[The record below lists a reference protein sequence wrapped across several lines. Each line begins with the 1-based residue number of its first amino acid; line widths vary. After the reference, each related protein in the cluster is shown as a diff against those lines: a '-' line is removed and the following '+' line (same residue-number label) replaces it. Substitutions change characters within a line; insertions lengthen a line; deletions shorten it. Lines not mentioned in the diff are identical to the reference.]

1 MIMKSKTL
9 IQFCN
14 IFVVFTAF
22 FGVSEFFGIF
32 NLCYNL
38 GKDDSNT
45 LIWQIL
51 VQGIEAWGIVFCC
64 ILFYILASRAKKGRI
79 FAIENE
85 KIMLLFG
92 AVIIWLG
99 IISYV
104 LIGVLSIHTLTTSTS
119 MMLCLLG
126 MAFAFFSFIFKI
138 GRTIQ
143 EEQELTI

>member
-1 MIMKSKTL
+1 MKTKIL
-9 IQFCN
+9 ILFCN
-14 IFVVFTAF
+14 LCATFTALY
-22 FGVSEFFGIF
+22 GLSEFLRIYF
-32 NLCYNL
+32 LCYKL

-64 ILFYILASRAKKGRI
+64 ILFFILASRAKKGRI
-79 FAIENE
+79 FVIENE
-85 KIMLLFG
+85 KIMMLFG

-99 IISYV
+99 IISYL
-104 LIGVLSIHTLTTSTS
+104 LIRVLSIHALTTSTS
-119 MMLCLLG
+119 MMLCLIG
-126 MAFAFFSFIFKI
+126 MVFAFFSFIFKI

>member
-1 MIMKSKTL
+1 MKTKSL
-9 IQFCN
+9 IQYCN
-14 IFVVFTAF
+14 IFAVFTAF
-22 FGVSEFFGIF
+22 YGVSEFFGIF
-32 NLCYNL
+32 NLCYKL
-38 GKDDSNT
+38 GKDKTNT

-64 ILFYILASRAKKGRI
+64 ILFYILTSHAKKGKI
-79 FAIENE
+79 FVIENE
-85 KIMLLFG
+85 KIMMIFG
-92 AVIIWLG
+92 ALIIWLG
-99 IISYV
+99 VISYL
-104 LIGVLSIHTLTTSTS
+104 LIRVLSIHELTSSTS

>member
-1 MIMKSKTL
+1 MKTKTL

-14 IFVVFTAF
+14 IFAFFTAF
-22 FGVSEFFGIF
+22 FGVYEFLGIA
-32 NLCYNL
+32 NLCYKL

-79 FAIENE
+79 FVIENE
-85 KIMLLFG
+85 KIVMLFG
-92 AVIIWLG
+92 AIIIWLG
-99 IISYV
+99 VISYL
-104 LIGVLSIHTLTTSTS
+104 LIEVLSIHAVTKSSS

-126 MAFAFFSFIFKI
+126 MVFAFFSFIFKI

>member
-1 MIMKSKTL
+1 MKTKTL

-14 IFVVFTAF
+14 IFAVFTAF
-22 FGVSEFFGIF
+22 YGVSQFLGIA
-32 NLCYNL
+32 NLCYKL
-38 GKDDSNT
+38 GKNDTDT

-64 ILFYILASRAKKGRI
+64 ILFFILASRAKKGRI
-79 FAIENE
+79 FVIENE
-85 KIMLLFG
+85 KIMMLFG

-99 IISYV
+99 IISYL
-104 LIGVLSIHTLTTSTS
+104 LIRVLSIHALTTSTS
-119 MMLCLLG
+119 MMLCLIG
-126 MAFAFFSFIFKI
+126 MVFAFFSFIFKI

>member
-1 MIMKSKTL
+1 MKPKTL

-22 FGVSEFFGIF
+22 YGVSVFLGIF
-32 NLCYNL
+32 NLCFIL

-64 ILFYILASRAKKGRI
+64 ILFYLLAYRARKGRI
-79 FAIENE
+79 FVIENE
-85 KIMLLFG
+85 KIMMLFG
-92 AVIIWLG
+92 TMIIFSG
-99 IISYV
+99 VISYI
-104 LIGVLSIHTLTTSTS
+104 LITVLSIHALTTSTS

>member
-1 MIMKSKTL
+1 MKTKTL

-14 IFVVFTAF
+14 IFAVFTAF
-22 FGVSEFFGIF
+22 YGVSQFLGIA

-38 GKDDSNT
+38 GKDDTDT
-45 LIWQIL
+45 LLWQIL

-64 ILFYILASRAKKGRI
+64 ILFFILASRAKKGRI
-79 FAIENE
+79 FVIENE
-85 KIMLLFG
+85 KIMMLFG

-99 IISYV
+99 IISYL
-104 LIGVLSIHTLTTSTS
+104 LIRVLSIHALTTSTS
-119 MMLCLLG
+119 MMLCLIG
-126 MAFAFFSFIFKI
+126 MVFAFFSFIFKI